1 MKYKRQST
9 LCFHLVLMGTNCFA
23 FLPLAFYVWRMKITL
38 TALLRAAAPG
48 TAQEEE
54 EEEEEQKQR
63 KTSMGLAGSAPCA
76 STSRSREAMQQAH
89 FNFSRGQQP
98 ETS

>member
-1 MKYKRQST
+1 MKYKQQSM

-23 FLPLAFYVWRMKITL
+23 FLPLAFYVWRMKIML
-38 TALLRAAAPG
+38 TGLLRAAAPG

-54 EEEEEQKQR
+54 EEEEHKQR

-76 STSRSREAMQQAH
+76 SMSRSREAMHQAH